1 MATIRKKGKK
11 FLAEVR
17 IKTFYAAKTFTSKLD
32 AQQWAL
38 DQEKQR
44 GKHTGAPIVKTLAQA
59 FDRYAKEISPT
70 HKGARWEEIRFE
82 KLKRDQFAD
91 IVISD
96 ISTDDLQGWIDRQT
110 ISGSSIRREFNLIS
124 ATLTTARKKWKWLTH
139 EPQRDVSLPRA
150 NPSRDRL
157 LHGDEFER
165 LLLAL
170 EYSDI
175 GKAISIRQQIACA
188 ALIAL
193 ETAMRQGEIWG
204 LEWDRVFLDKQ
215 YVMLPDTKN
224 GSKRNVPLS
233 KKAVQLFK
241 SMPTAK
247 GRVFTVPQA
256 SAGVIFKRC
265 CDLAE
270 VQNFHFHDLRHVAIT
285 NLAKRL
291 TVLELAR
298 MVGHKDLRSLQI
310 YYNATATELAAKL
323 D

>member
-11 FLAEVR
+11 YLAEVR
-17 IKTFYAAKTFTSKLD
+17 IKTFYAAKTFNSKLD

-44 GKHTGAPIVKTLAQA
+44 GKHTGAPVIKTVGQA

-70 HKGARWEEIRFE
+70 HKGVRWEEIR
-82 KLKRDQFAD
+82 LKKIGRDPIAD

-96 ISTDDLQGWIDRQT
+96 LSTQDLQDWIDRQNT
-110 ISGSSIRREFNLIS
+110 SGSSVRREFNLIS
-124 ATLTTARKKWKWLTH
+124 ATLTVARKKWKWISH
-139 EPQRDVSLPRA
+139 EPHRGVTLPKA

-157 LHGDEFER
+157 LLKGELDR
-165 LLLAL
+165 ILSAL
-170 EYSDI
+170 EYEG
-175 GKAISIRQQIACA
+175 GKVTTIRQKIAVA
-188 ALIAL
+188 ALLAL

-204 LEWDRVFLDKQ
+204 LEWDKVFLAEQ

-224 GSKRNVPLS
+224 GTKRNVPLS
-233 KKAVQLFK
+233 KKAVALLK
-241 SMPTAK
+241 SMPTRK

-256 SAGVIFKRC
+256 SAGVIFKRA

-270 VQNFHFHDLRHVAIT
+270 VKDLHFHDLRHHAIT

-291 TVLELAR
+291 SVLELAR

-323 D
+323 G

>member
-1 MATIRKKGKK
+1 MASIRKKGNK

-17 IKTFYAAKTFTSKLD
+17 IKTFYAAKTFVSKLD

-44 GKHTGAPIVKTLAQA
+44 GKHSGIQVAKTLSQA

-70 HKGARWEEIRFE
+70 HKGCRWEEIRFE
-82 KLKRDQFAD
+82 KLKRDPVAD

-96 ISTDDLQGWIDRQT
+96 LSTQDLQDWVDRQT

-124 ATLTTARKKWKWLTH
+124 ATLTAARKKWKWITH

-157 LHGDEFER
+157 LHGDELER
-165 LLLAL
+165 LLQAL
-170 EYSDI
+170 EYTGEVI
-175 GKAISIRQQIACA
+175 TIRQKIACA
-188 ALIAL
+188 ALLAL

-204 LEWDRVFLDKQ
+204 LEWDRVFLSQQ
-215 YVMLPDTKN
+215 YVALPDTKN
-224 GSKRNVPLS
+224 GTKRNVPLS
-233 KKAVQLFK
+233 KKAVELLK
-241 SMPTAK
+241 AMPTTE

-256 SAGVIFKRC
+256 SAGVIFKRA
-265 CDLAE
+265 CDLAK
-270 VQNFHFHDLRHVAIT
+270 VHNFHFHDLRHEAIT
-285 NLAKRL
+285 RLAKRL

-298 MVGHKDLRSLQI
+298 MVGHKDLRSLSI

>member
-17 IKTFYAAKTFTSKLD
+17 IKTFYAAKTFANKMD

-44 GKHTGAPIVKTLAQA
+44 GKHAGAPVVKTLGQA
-59 FDRYAKEISPT
+59 FDRYAKDISPT

-82 KLKRDQFAD
+82 KIKRDQVAD
-91 IVISD
+91 IVISE
-96 ISTDDLQGWIDRQT
+96 ITTQDLQDWIDRQT
-110 ISGSSIRREFNLIS
+110 ISGASVRREFNLIS
-124 ATLTTARKKWKWLTH
+124 ATLTAARKKWKWITH
-139 EPQRDVSLPRA
+139 EPQRDVTLPKA

-157 LHGDEFER
+157 LHGDELER
-165 LLLAL
+165 LLMAL
-170 EYSDI
+170 DYTGADI
-175 GKAISIRQQIACA
+175 VTIRHQIACA

-204 LEWDRVFLDKQ
+204 LEWERVFLKQQ

-224 GSKRNVPLS
+224 GTKRNVPLS
-233 KKAVQLFK
+233 KRAVELFRA
-241 SMPTAK
+241 MPTSK
-247 GRVFTVPQA
+247 GRVFTIPQA
-256 SAGVIFKRC
+256 SAGVIFKRA

-270 VQNFHFHDLRHVAIT
+270 IKDFHFHDLRHCAIT
-285 NLAKRL
+285 NLAKKL
-291 TVLELAR
+291 SVLELAR

>member
-17 IKTFYAAKTFTSKLD
+17 MKGFYKAGTFISKLE
-32 AQQWAL
+32 AQQWAI
-38 DQEKQR
+38 DVEKQR
-44 GKHTGAPIVKTLAQA
+44 GKHKGAPVVKTLGQA
-59 FDRYAKEISPT
+59 FDKYAQEISPT

-82 KLKRDQFAD
+82 KIKRDTIAD

-96 ISTDDLQGWIDRQT
+96 LTTEDLQDWVDRQT
-110 ISGSSIRREFNLIS
+110 ISGSSTRREFNLIS
-124 ATLTTARKKWKWLTH
+124 GTLTIARKKWKWISH
-139 EPQRDVSLPRA
+139 EPQKDVVLPKA

-157 LHGDEFER
+157 LRGNELER

-170 EYSDI
+170 DFPDI
-175 GKAISIRQQIACA
+175 GKAISIRHQIAIGS
-188 ALIAL
+188 LIAL

-204 LEWDRVFLDKQ
+204 LEWDRVFLHEQ
-215 YVMLPDTKN
+215 YVMLADTKN

-233 KKAVQLFK
+233 KKAVELFK
-241 SMPTAK
+241 MMPTIK
-247 GRVFTVPQA
+247 GRVFTVAQA
-256 SAGVIFKRC
+256 SASVIFRRT

-270 VQNFHFHDLRHVAIT
+270 IKDFHFHDLRHTAIT
-285 NLAKRL
+285 NLAKKL
-291 TVLELAR
+291 SVLELAR

-310 YYNATATELAAKL
+310 YFNATATELAAKL